1 MTKRVSGTG
10 SVSVG
15 SRYSITAGCDV
26 DKNFVVVGIYNVEKE
41 EIVTQE
47 FEQTHKGA
55 AEAVHWLLES
65 DVEVAVLE
73 STAQYHMLFYDALRA
88 AGITTHVI
96 NPMLIKSLLRV
107 EGKSD
112 KGDAATLA
120 RLAASF
126 NLRVSNMPDS
136 QQRMIR
142 LCLRSLD
149 SLKNERTRIT
159 NRTNSALTAAGV
171 TVFRLI
177 DLNSVSGLGFCKG
190 IVEGLPRDEIVYK
203 YWKGR
208 KNRIEELISCIPNEI
223 PDYLRRWLKVQLDDI
238 NRLNDRIE
246 MQEIEAEMLID
257 QLGLAQQIAI
267 MCTAPAVGP
276 LLALRIIGEMG
287 QDYWVRYHSADAFS
301 KAIGVVPA
309 NEVSGGKIVKKKSSK
324 GNVHVKTHLLNS
336 VKSWLLHGSR
346 EAELMQFYLNYRN
359 RATYSKGVSAVA
371 RRIAESLWW
380 MGERNTVYR
389 EKRDL
394 KSNTPPPTM
403 ILLIALREK

>member
-1 MTKRVSGTG
+1 MSKRVSGTG

-26 DKNFVVVGIYNVEKE
+26 DKNFVVVGIYNVERE

-65 DVEVAVLE
+65 SVEVAVLE
-73 STAQYHMLFYDALRA
+73 STAQYHMLFYDALRM

-142 LCLRSLD
+142 LCLRGLD
-149 SLKNERTRIT
+149 ALKNERTRIT

-190 IVEGLPRDEIVYK
+190 IVEGLSRNEIVYK

-208 KNRIEELISCIPNEI
+208 KNRIDELISCIPDEI
-223 PDYLRRWLKVQLDDI
+223 PDYLRRWLKTQVDDI
-238 NRLNDRIE
+238 NRLNGRIAD
-246 MQEIEAEMLID
+246 QEFEAHMLID
-257 QLGLAQQIAI
+257 ELGLAQQIAI
-267 MCTAPAVGP
+267 MCTAPAISP

-287 QDYWVRYHSADAFS
+287 QDYWIRYHSADAFA

-336 VKSWLLHGSR
+336 VKSWLLHASP
-346 EAELMQFYLNYRN
+346 EMELKRWYINYRH
-359 RATYSKGVSAVA
+359 RATYAKGVSAVA
-371 RRIAESLWW
+371 RQIAEQLWW
-380 MGERNTVYR
+380 MGTKNSIYR

-394 KSNTPPPTM
+394 KSHTPPPTL
-403 ILLIALREK
+403 ILLMMLREK